1 MPFLCSNFYQ
11 KYALNMLLKQH
22 NIYIFVHFQFKS
34 VDSHSFTNIWVTL
47 VSSKCQYIVRW
58 RIYLSVPAIFL
69 CHLLENSWR
78 RGVAVNFFWSNRYGE
93 WTVKPIMSVHCL
105 LHSLCATREQN
116 SALKYALCSSVGKK
130 CLFYALCLYICI
142 KCFLVL
148 LSRHINACVA
158 LFDFGFMH
166 FRVPLNECRRQWT
179 YIIGF
184 TVHSP

>member
-58 RIYLSVPAIFL
+58 RFIYVHQQYFL

-78 RGVAVNFFWSNRYGE
+78 RGVVVNCFWLNRYGE
-93 WTVKPIMSVHCL
+93 WTVKPNMSAHCL
-105 LHSLCATREQN
+105 LHSLSATREQN
-116 SALKYALCSSVGKK
+116 SALNMLYFLAYAKSAYFMLYVYI
-130 CLFYALCLYICI
+130 FALSA
-142 KCFLVL
+142 F
-148 LSRHINACVA
+148 
-158 LFDFGFMH
+158 
-166 FRVPLNECRRQWT
+166 
-179 YIIGF
+179 
-184 TVHSP
+184 